1 MSSRSGFGYDLRQN
15 CRIFRRR
22 QNCQF
27 LAKTLANS
35 LQPSIHIKLN
45 EASRVLIF
53 NSRSQQQFIKCETR
67 MRKLE
72 LFCSLP
78 NPCNRTPGQW
88 TRPVQE
94 RNTDQSVGCL
104 TRDQRIAAARKA
116 QLSGV
121 WSDFNSTRS
130 FFPKAAGEESCFLGV
145 VGPTVEQDRLPS
157 PPPTPPHNG
166 ESWCDLACARTFGEG
181 TPPIFSSTITHLTM
195 PYYLVPRFLHLY
207 LCLFPLSRFSGCQLF
222 TLSSCR

>member
-1 MSSRSGFGYDLRQN
+1 
-15 CRIFRRR
+15 
-22 QNCQF
+22 
-27 LAKTLANS
+27 
-35 LQPSIHIKLN
+35 
-45 EASRVLIF
+45 
-53 NSRSQQQFIKCETR
+53 

-78 NPCNRTPGQW
+78 NPCNLTPGQW

-104 TRDQRIAAARKA
+104 TRDQRIAAAARKA

-130 FFPKAAGEESCFLGV
+130 KAAGEEEESCFLGV

-166 ESWCDLACARTFGEG
+166 ESWCDLACPRTFGEG
-181 TPPIFSSTITHLTM
+181 TPPIFSSKITHLHFDARWHALL
-195 PYYLVPRFLHLY
+195 PSSCFLHLY

>member
-1 MSSRSGFGYDLRQN
+1 
-15 CRIFRRR
+15 
-22 QNCQF
+22 
-27 LAKTLANS
+27 
-35 LQPSIHIKLN
+35 
-45 EASRVLIF
+45 
-53 NSRSQQQFIKCETR
+53 

-104 TRDQRIAAARKA
+104 TRDQRIAAAARKA
-116 QLSGV
+116 QLSVWV
-121 WSDFNSTRS
+121 WSDFNSTIS
-130 FFPKAAGEESCFLGV
+130 FFPKAAAGEEEESCFLGV

-166 ESWCDLACARTFGEG
+166 ESCWCDLACVPEIWRRHTTHIFLNDYSPA
-181 TPPIFSSTITHLTM
+181 TPWHALLASSC
-195 PYYLVPRFLHLY
+195 FLHLY